1 MGGVKNHLL
10 HWVENPSTVIVVQTT
25 KYSTYKKESFMAIY
39 NIFTIHS
46 SSIEL
51 IDKDDAQSRFHFSL
65 PEGYNF
71 DSLSKELYSCYK
83 YKYERKIPR
92 GKKTDYTY
100 RSYADFSSTLGYA
113 LKIHPHQVSQAIDA
127 YNECSVPMQVEIIFS
142 IIDMVNRIDSSF
154 VSAQDDNKAQ
164 EVIDALDAL

>member
-1 MGGVKNHLL
+1 M
-10 HWVENPSTVIVVQTT
+10 VIQIT
-25 KYSTYKKESFMAIY
+25 KHTTYKKESFMTIY

-51 IDKDDAQSRFHFSL
+51 IDNNDAQSRFHFSL

-92 GKKTDYTY
+92 GKKPDYTY

-127 YNECSVPMQVEIIFS
+127 YNNCSVPMQVEIIFS
-142 IIDMVNRIDSSF
+142 IIDMVNRFDSSF
-154 VSAQDDNKAQ
+154 VSAQDDDRAQ
-164 EVIDALDAL
+164 EVIDILDDL

>member
-1 MGGVKNHLL
+1 
-10 HWVENPSTVIVVQTT
+10 
-25 KYSTYKKESFMAIY
+25 MAIY
-39 NIFTIHS
+39 NIFTINS

-92 GKKTDYTY
+92 GKKPDYTY
-100 RSYADFSSTLGYA
+100 RRYSDFSATLGYA
-113 LKIHPHQVSQAIDA
+113 LKIYPQQVSQAIDA
-127 YNECSVPMQVEIIFS
+127 YNNCSVNMQVEIIFS
-142 IIDMVNRIDSSF
+142 IVDMVNRLDSSF
-154 VSAQDDNKAQ
+154 VAAQDDEKAQ
-164 EVIDALDAL
+164 EAIDTLDAL

>member
-1 MGGVKNHLL
+1 
-10 HWVENPSTVIVVQTT
+10 
-25 KYSTYKKESFMAIY
+25 MAIY

-51 IDKDDAQSRFHFSL
+51 VDSNDARERIYFYL

-71 DSLSKELYSCYK
+71 DSLIKEMYSCYK
-83 YKYERKIPR
+83 YKYEKKLPR
-92 GKKTDYTY
+92 GKKPDYTY

-113 LKIHPHQVSQAIDA
+113 LKIHPQQVSQAIDA
-127 YNECSVPMQVEIIFS
+127 YNNCSVPMQVEIIFS
-142 IIDMVNRIDSSF
+142 IVDMINRFDSSF
-154 VSAQDDNKAQ
+154 VSAQDDDKAQ